1 MDEAAL
7 IDDAWKALIR
17 LSEADRNARS
27 YTWWAKL
34 NFEKDKTMLMVNES
48 IFRAALRETLAVS
61 DIADFQAFLATLDRK
76 AAERQ
81 RQRIDEMMVYFDPE
95 ERTAEW

>member
-48 IFRAALRETLAVS
+48 IFRAALREALAVS